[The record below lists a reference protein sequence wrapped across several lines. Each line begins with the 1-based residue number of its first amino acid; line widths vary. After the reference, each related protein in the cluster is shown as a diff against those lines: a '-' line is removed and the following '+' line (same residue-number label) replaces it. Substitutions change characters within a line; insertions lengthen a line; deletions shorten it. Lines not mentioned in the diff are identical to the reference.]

1 MKRSSII
8 TANHKK
14 YTNFVLSQF
23 KRSLQIQ
30 SNFIMASTSTAT
42 EAPMAEEKYLGTQS
56 MTDDEKENLK
66 HLRGG
71 ETFDIF
77 GKYLWH

>member
-1 MKRSSII
+1 
-8 TANHKK
+8 
-14 YTNFVLSQF
+14 
-23 KRSLQIQ
+23 
-30 SNFIMASTSTAT
+30 MASTSTAT